1 MKFQSQNLLL
11 PKLVWLFLA
20 TTALVGCSS
29 SDDDANTQANE
40 MPSVRGLSFTAEA
53 LLEYQYRSG
62 QEQGSFR
69 NLTLEENYPVQYE
82 FIHRQR
88 GVFGLYRIQNV
99 WMRDVVNSA
108 TEQFL
113 DYTTPG
119 ESERREAVVNDE
131 LHIALLYRKLDALD
145 QLQLRIIN
153 AQNNV
158 QSNINFGTFEGVSQ
172 IYLYENSIIVTLKN
186 LSTNTTQLY
195 VINVDQGQINTENTF
210 LDTGITAVIFGDND
224 DYYFFA
230 GDQTYKRFSLSTSVL
245 LEEQT
250 TAFTP
255 ESGRV
260 YEIENRLLVGNY
272 FYLQPSFFNEGPL
285 LYDLNTNTITTV
297 DLGAALTAYMEEQT
311 NGSRIE
317 NTDFVFDRDSGSWIA
332 NYLLSFSDDRPDEF
346 GLVQIDREGVL
357 QNVLQTEFPI
367 TRVVLY

>member
-1 MKFQSQNLLL
+1 MKSQNKNLELL
-11 PKLVWLFLA
+11 KCLV
-20 TTALVGCSS
+20 LVFAAYCCISCSS
-29 SDDDANTQANE
+29 TDDLEDTQVLE
-40 MPSVRGLSFTAEA
+40 MPSVRGLSFTADA
-53 LLEYQYRSG
+53 LLEFQYRSG
-62 QEQGSFR
+62 QEQGSFG

-99 WMRDVVNSA
+99 WMRDVVNGA

-119 ESERREAVVNDE
+119 DSERREAVVNDN

-145 QLQLRIIN
+145 KLQLRIIN

-158 QSNINFGTFEGVSQ
+158 QSNINFGTFQGVSE
-172 IYLYENSIIVTLKN
+172 IYLYENTIIVTLKN
-186 LSTNTTQLY
+186 LMTSTTTLY
-195 VINVDQGQINTENTF
+195 VINIDQGQISDEKTF
-210 LDTGITAVIFGDND
+210 IDTGITAVIFGDDN

-230 GDQTYKRFSLSTSVL
+230 GDQTYKRYDLSTSVL
-245 LEEQT
+245 LEEQP
-250 TAFTP
+250 TAFNP

-260 YEIENRLLVGNY
+260 YEIKNRLLVGNY

-297 DLGAALTAYMEEQT
+297 DLGAALTAYMETQT

-317 NTDFVFDRDSGSWIA
+317 NTDFVYDRGSSTWIA

-346 GLVQIDREGVL
+346 GLVQIDSEGII
-357 QNVLQTEFPI
+357 QNVLETEFPI